1 MRYLSKLFLFS
12 AFSAAMF
19 LASFS
24 LPVLAGDTSAKEP
37 IRKSADNRYSIFGNG
52 TILDNSTGLLWME
65 KDYWQHEGK
74 WVNWYT
80 ANEYAQR
87 MNNKKFAGYTDWRL
101 PTPEEAQKIYD
112 RRRRNVDKDGD
123 KIYIDRVF
131 PKGAGWST
139 WTNAEKSSKAVVVSF
154 KDEGGTQYQDKISGV
169 DAFLRLVRGPVS

>member
-1 MRYLSKLFLFS
+1 MRYLSKLFIVTTI
-12 AFSAAMF
+12 SAAIL

-24 LPVLAGDTSAKEP
+24 LPAIAGNISAKEP
-37 IRKSADNRYSIFGNG
+37 IRKSADNRYWIYGNG

-65 KDYWQHEGK
+65 KDYWQQEGK
-74 WVNWYT
+74 WINWYS

-87 MNNKKFAGYTDWRL
+87 MNHRKFAGYSDWRL
-101 PTPEEAQKIYD
+101 PTPEEALKIYD
-112 RRRRNVDKDGD
+112 RRRRNTDKDGD
-123 KIYIDRVF
+123 KIYIDRSF

-154 KDEGGTQYQDKISGV
+154 KDEGGKGYQDKISGV